1 MKRRIARLLIGPAVF
16 GVLLIGAVPFV
27 MAQPASAAVSFTSA
41 APYGSTAPSLG
52 SSSGVASPGGTVS
65 LSASGLH
72 PSESCVVSVAGENIG
87 NVTTSST
94 GTFTLP
100 VTIPSNVAAGP
111 QTITA
116 SCTTGDST
124 SFTID
129 VASAATAVTSSS
141 STTGSLAFTGA
152 DVIGTAGGG
161 AAAIAIGGL
170 LLLGSRRRRRSSWTS

>member
-1 MKRRIARLLIGPAVF
+1 MKRRIARLLTGPAVF
-16 GVLLIGAVPFV
+16 GVLLVGAVPFA
-27 MAQPASAAVSFTSA
+27 AQPASAAVSFTSA

-116 SCTTGDST
+116 SCATGDSA

-129 VASAATAVTSSS
+129 VASAAAAVTSSS
-141 STTGSLAFTGA
+141 STGSLAFTGA

-170 LLLGSRRRRRSSWTS
+170 LLLGSRRRRRSNWTS